1 MQSAGCPEQTET
13 TDMRK
18 FVALAALLIIALL
31 ALAQFGPSLLF
42 GG

>member
-1 MQSAGCPEQTET
+1 
-13 TDMRK
+13 MRK

-31 ALAQFGPSLLF
+31 ALGQFAPSLLF